1 MTYPRRSFLRFSLG
15 GAIAFA
21 APRHARALDYPTRP
35 VRLIEGYGAGG
46 TPDLVSRLIA
56 QWLSERLGQPF
67 VVENRDGASGN
78 IATEMVATAAP
89 DGYTLLTC
97 ASANAINPALYKLN
111 FNFLRDIAPIGG
123 LIRVPLVLLT
133 NPAFPVADFQGFL
146 TYAKTNPGKF
156 NMATPGKGTP
166 MHVAVDLLKMMTE
179 IDIVEIPYRGP
190 APAFADLLAGQV
202 NGFIITV
209 PAALGYVRAGKLK
222 ALAVASAKRLDV
234 LPDIPAIAEFVPGYE
249 AAAWDGVGAPSKTPP
264 EIIDKLNRTIN
275 AGLADAQITKR
286 LNDLGGAPMPMTP
299 AEFGKFLVDE
309 SAKWAKVIA
318 FAGGKPQ

>member
-1 MTYPRRSFLRFSLG
+1 MTNTRRECLRLAG
-15 GAIAFA
+15 GSVITLAVPDFA
-21 APRHARALDYPTRP
+21 WALDYPTRP

-46 TPDLVSRLIA
+46 TPDLVSRLLA
-56 QWLSERLGQPF
+56 QWLSEKLGQPF

-78 IATEMVATAAP
+78 IATEAVASAAP

-111 FNFLRDIAPIGG
+111 FDFLRDIAPVAG

-133 NPAFPVADFQGFL
+133 NPAFPVADFQGL
-146 TYAKTNPGKF
+146 LAYAKANPGKF